1 MALFLFINVD
11 GSQTRLQTGL
21 LSGQKRGYGANV
33 QDGYYYQG
41 APKSHGVSDMY
52 QADAGQFGIPSS
64 GMNSGNFSPPLSM
77 TPSEPHSPMSQH
89 TDSQLQG
96 VQGMP
101 RHGHGSVGQPLNP
114 PSKRPRQVSRGLSN
128 TADPSNN
135 GAGGQ
140 WYGREENFDRAGG
153 QTMTG
158 SHHSMSSNDN
168 QGVGSV
174 GYGMAGENN
183 GGIYYDNMALT
194 QQQQQASKGFNGQRE
209 ADNGQAGR
217 RFIPGAVQTQL
228 PYGAAGPSS
237 PQRSRSR
244 LSSFQDGSSAGGPMS
259 QQQGNMSPFG
269 RMQNSMSPD
278 DTKQI
283 GYGRPPTGPEGESN
297 PQLVKVE
304 GVSTAF
310 GHDTANWS

>member
-1 MALFLFINVD
+1 
-11 GSQTRLQTGL
+11 
-21 LSGQKRGYGANV
+21 
-33 QDGYYYQG
+33 
-41 APKSHGVSDMY
+41 MY

-96 VQGMP
+96 VQGMA

-140 WYGREENFDRAGG
+140 WYGREEAFDRAGG

-174 GYGMAGENN
+174 GYGMGGESN
-183 GGIYYDNMALT
+183 GGIYYDNNMALT
-194 QQQQQASKGFNGQRE
+194 QQQQASKAFNGSRE
-209 ADNGQAGR
+209 GDNGQAGR
-217 RFIPGAVQTQL
+217 PRFMPGAVQTQL

-304 GVSTAF
+304 GVPTAF

>member
-1 MALFLFINVD
+1 MFSLGYID
-11 GSQTRLQTGL
+11 GSQTRLQPGL

-96 VQGMP
+96 VQGMA

-140 WYGREENFDRAGG
+140 WYDRENTFDRASG
-153 QTMTG
+153 QTMAG

-168 QGVGSV
+168 PGVGSV

-183 GGIYYDNMALT
+183 GGIY
-194 QQQQQASKGFNGQRE
+194 FNGSRE
-209 ADNGQAGR
+209 GDNGQSGR
-217 RFIPGAVQTQL
+217 PRFMPGAVQTQL

-259 QQQGNMSPFG
+259 QQGTISPFG

-283 GYGRPPTGPEGESN
+283 GYNRAPTGPEGDSN

-310 GHDTANWS
+310 GHDATNWS